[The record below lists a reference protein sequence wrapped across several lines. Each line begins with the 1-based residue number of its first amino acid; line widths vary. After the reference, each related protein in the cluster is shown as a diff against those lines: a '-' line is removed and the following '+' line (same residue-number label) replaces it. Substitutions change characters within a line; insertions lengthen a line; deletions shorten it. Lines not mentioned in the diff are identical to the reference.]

1 MVSLFPEGFS
11 METPKSAKERS
22 DKPMTPAE
30 MTEENKKRVPAG
42 YKPLSLENFCV
53 TPMAQDW
60 LIGQGMADTKQGPAN
75 PRAGFNFRLR
85 FTVLKNRAL
94 NMGRQLTLAETQSAA
109 EWLKAKIA
117 EENKTADEVKAIRD
131 TRPDETVIAT
141 VLTDGKVTCDIGE
154 EEFQPM
160 SWTPV
165 KGSSPIVDRRTGKP
179 FRSGNF
185 FVLPN
190 GDGTFRVGA
199 ICRDCVKDYRD
210 TLQQGTDPRLFHGH
224 TYADAAR
231 IADELTAEVEKV
243 KTDEEKRKA
252 KIAKLGQNV
261 NSMSEVNRSA
271 KLGYGGRRRDEG
283 YRR

>member
-1 MVSLFPEGFS
+1 
-11 METPKSAKERS
+11 METPKSDKPTGGPAKERS
-22 DKPMTPAE
+22 DRPMTPVE
-30 MTEENKKRVPAG
+30 MT
-42 YKPLSLENFCV
+42 
-53 TPMAQDW
+53 
-60 LIGQGMADTKQGPAN
+60 
-75 PRAGFNFRLR
+75 
-85 FTVLKNRAL
+85 
-94 NMGRQLTLAETQSAA
+94 
-109 EWLKAKIA
+109 

-131 TRPDETVIAT
+131 TRPDETVNAT

-160 SWTPV
+160 GWTPV
-165 KGSSPIVDRRTGKP
+165 KGSSPIVDRRTGKS

-199 ICRDCVKDYRD
+199 ICRDCVDDYRSALSQD
-210 TLQQGTDPRLFHGH
+210 TDPSLFYSH
-224 TYADAAR
+224 TYAEAVR

-243 KTDEEKRKA
+243 KLEEDKRKA
-252 KIAKLGQNV
+252 KLAKLGSNV